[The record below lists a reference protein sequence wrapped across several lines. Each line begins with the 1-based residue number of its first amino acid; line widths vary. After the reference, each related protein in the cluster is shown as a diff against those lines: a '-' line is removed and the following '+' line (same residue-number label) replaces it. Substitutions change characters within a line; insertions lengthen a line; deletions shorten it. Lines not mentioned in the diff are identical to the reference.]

1 MSEIDD
7 LLMAGL
13 KALPAKPGDDAK
25 QSEKK
30 RYSEEMSEGVAAAF
44 AQGLRNRNL
53 RETMPAAA
61 LVPAK
66 AGGKALQKRGSERRM
81 SGGLG
86 AKNVDVTFSTGE
98 SGLILSISVKTINFA
113 DQKTGNYQKN
123 LTNRRG
129 DTLFEST
136 TLHRRFPY
144 AVMAGFMFLDRRAAA
159 DQTAKRKST
168 FANTHTRL
176 RTFTGRDDPAGRPEQ
191 YERLYVVLVEASV
204 STPWFEAYRIG
215 DPKTPISLEDAFGEL
230 LEIVAERNPDF
241 YEVVDGKL
249 EKAT

>member
-1 MSEIDD
+1 MSDIDD
-7 LLMAGL
+7 LLIAGL
-13 KALPAKPGDDAK
+13 KSMSPKPGDGAK

-30 RYSEEMSEGVAAAF
+30 RYSEEMSEVVATAF
-44 AQGLRNRNL
+44 AQALRTRNL
-53 RETMPAAA
+53 RETLPAA
-61 LVPAK
+61 PAVAAK
-66 AGGKALQKRGSERRM
+66 GSVQRRGSERRM

-86 AKNVDVTFSTGE
+86 AKNVDVTWSTEE
-98 SGLILSISVKTINFA
+98 SGLLLSLSVKTINFA

-129 DTLFEST
+129 DMLFEST

-144 AVMAGFMFLDRRAAA
+144 AVLAGFIFLDRRAAA

-168 FANTHTRL
+168 FLNAHTRL
-176 RTFTGRDDPAGRPEQ
+176 RMFNGRDDPAGRPEQ
-191 YERLYVVLVEASV
+191 YERLYVALVEADAAA
-204 STPWFEAYRIG
+204 PWYEVYRVG
-215 DPKTPISLEDAFGEL
+215 DPKAPISLDEIFGEL
-230 LEIVAERNPDF
+230 LDIVVERNPDF

>member
-1 MSEIDD
+1 MSDVDD
-7 LLMAGL
+7 LLIAGL
-13 KALPAKPGDDAK
+13 GSLPPKPGDDAK

-30 RYSEEMSEGVAAAF
+30 GYSENMSEVVAAAF
-44 AQGLRNRNL
+44 AQALRNRNL
-53 RETMPAAA
+53 RETVPAAA
-61 LVPAK
+61 MVPAK
-66 AGGKALQKRGSERRM
+66 GGRTLQRRGSERRM

-86 AKNVDVTFSTGE
+86 AKNVDVTWSTEE
-98 SGLILSISVKTINFA
+98 SGLLFSISVKTINFA

-129 DTLFEST
+129 DMLFEST

-144 AVMAGFMFLDRRAAA
+144 AVLAGFVFLDRRAAE

-176 RTFTGRDDPAGRPEQ
+176 RMFTGRDDPAGRPEQ
-191 YERLYVVLVEASV
+191 YERIYVVLVEANPAA
-204 STPWFEAYRIG
+204 PWFEAYRVG
-215 DPKTPISLEDAFGEL
+215 DPKTPVSFEEVFREL
-230 LEIVAERNPDF
+230 LDIVAERNPDF